1 MVRERTIYNSLNAW
15 LFSLAKAHRGGVCDS
30 LLFGYRYSCAHA
42 SVALGGQNF
51 ASQSLHAYYTLSKHA
66 IASAS
71 SFYDYVV
78 GAASPLRPR
87 KTASINCNGK
97 HLSLTYGR
105 SEDAAPT
112 KPSLLSSICKHAIAS
127 ASSLCSYVVGA
138 ASPLRPQLCCTYY
151 RHKHHSST

>member
-1 MVRERTIYNSLNAW
+1 MVWERTIYNSLNAW
-15 LFSLAKAHRGGVCDS
+15 LLSLAKAHRGGVCNS
-30 LLFGYRYSCAHA
+30 LLFGHQYSCAHA
-42 SVALGGQNF
+42 SAALGGQNF

-71 SFYDYVV
+71 SLCSYVV
-78 GAASPLRPR
+78 GAASALRPR

-112 KPSLLSSICKHAIAS
+112 KPSLLSSICEHAIAS
-127 ASSLCSYVVGA
+127 ASSLCSAY
-138 ASPLRPQLCCTYY
+138 
-151 RHKHHSST
+151 

>member
-1 MVRERTIYNSLNAW
+1 MRG
-15 LFSLAKAHRGGVCDS
+15 SLALQKPIGGVCDS

-127 ASSLCSYVVGA
+127 ASSLYDYVVGA
-138 ASPLRPQLCCTYY
+138 ASPLSALLHTLPAQAPFINITE
-151 RHKHHSST
+151 KHL